1 MFDRDRTGPNDGA
14 TRLDR
19 WTLDPS
25 TGVAKAETLDDSY
38 VELPRVD
45 ERVVGRRHRY
55 GYAMAFDGPLHH
67 GGAVKYDLD
76 RGTIEQRSYGP
87 DRYTDELVFVARAP
101 DAGEDDGWLLSYVY
115 DAAEDRSDLV
125 ILAADDFTGD
135 PVATIH
141 LPQRVPFGFH
151 GNWMPTQP

>member
-1 MFDRDRTGPNDGA
+1 MFDGDRLGPNDGS

-19 WTLDPS
+19 WTLDPA
-25 TGVAKAETLDDSY
+25 TGVAKEEVLDDTY

-45 ERVVGRRHRY
+45 ERVVGRPHRY

-67 GGAVKYDLD
+67 GGAVKYDF
-76 RGTIEQRSYGP
+76 RTGSTTHRSYGP
-87 DRYTDELVFVARAP
+87 GRLTDELVFVPRSP
-101 DAGEDDGWLLSYVY
+101 DAAEDDGWLLSYVY
-115 DAAEDRSDLV
+115 DQARDASDLV

-135 PVATIH
+135 PVATVH

-151 GNWMPTQP
+151 GNWMPTT